1 MKHYTISKS
10 VSNSVPTI
18 DRVEEMLKGI
28 RMNSSLLFEI
38 KSSLAAGNTM
48 DTSDRKRLLQTVR
61 QLIQLQKS
69 CHTKILMIIIATQFS
84 TLSVLAVSLVMERV

>member
-1 MKHYTISKS
+1 MKHYAISKS

-28 RMNSSLLFEI
+28 RMNSALLFEI
-38 KSSLAAGNTM
+38 KSSLAAGNTI
-48 DTSDRKRLLQTVR
+48 DTSDRKRLLQTIR

-69 CHTKILMIIIATQFS
+69 CHTKILRLLIASQFA
-84 TLSVLAVSLVMERV
+84 TLSVLTISSFMGRV

>member
-28 RMNSSLLFEI
+28 RMNSALLFEI

-69 CHTKILMIIIATQFS
+69 CHTKILRIIIATQFS